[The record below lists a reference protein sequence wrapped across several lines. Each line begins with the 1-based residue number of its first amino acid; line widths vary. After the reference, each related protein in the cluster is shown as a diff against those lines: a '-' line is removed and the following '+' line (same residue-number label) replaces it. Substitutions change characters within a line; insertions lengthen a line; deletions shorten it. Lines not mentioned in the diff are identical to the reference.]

1 MKSILIINSN
11 LNLKQTL
18 KKSTTSKHK
27 LKVKDPF
34 EKRVILD
41 MNLSTNLL
49 SIKLNKA

>member
-18 KKSTTSKHK
+18 KKSTTSKLK

-34 EKRVILD
+34 EKRVKLD
-41 MNLSTNLL
+41 
-49 SIKLNKA
+49 IKFLN